1 MQVRIRIRRRTIRA
15 AILPTLCWLA
25 AVIVL
30 ATAPEHALVALGL
43 WFLSLLAYLGLA
55 VLMSE

>member
-1 MQVRIRIRRRTIRA
+1 MQVRIRVRRRTIRA
-15 AILPTLCWLA
+15 AILPTLCWMA

-30 ATAPEHALVALGL
+30 VLAPEHALTALGL

-55 VLMSE
+55 VLISE